1 MSKEN
6 LGNFISD
13 KRKEMGLSLRKLAL
27 NSKISVTYLSDIE
40 CGRKSNVSREIL
52 ENISKVLM
60 LSEQEKERLYTLVGN
75 KTDSIPMDVEEF
87 VKNHPEVVA
96 YLREAKR
103 GEHDN
108 WLKRIENNGKA

>member
-1 MSKEN
+1 MPKEN
-6 LGNFISD
+6 LGSFISD

-40 CGRKSNVSREIL
+40 SGRRSNVSKDIL
-52 ENISKVLM
+52 ENISKALM
-60 LSEQEKERLYTLVGN
+60 LNEQEKEKLFTLVGN
-75 KTDSIPMDVEEF
+75 KNDSIPMDVEEF

-103 GEHDN
+103 GEHDK
-108 WLKRIENNGKA
+108 WLKGIEKNGKS

>member
-6 LGNFISD
+6 LGNFIS
-13 KRKEMGLSLRKLAL
+13 KRRIEMGLSLRKLAQ
-27 NSKISVTYLSDIE
+27 NSDISVTYLSDIE
-40 CGRKSNVSREIL
+40 SGRKSNVSKDIL

-60 LSEQEKERLYTLVGN
+60 LDEQEKEKLFTLVGK

-108 WLKRIENNGKA
+108 WLKDLEKNGKS

>member
-6 LGNFISD
+6 LGNFISS
-13 KRKEMGLSLRKLAL
+13 KRKEQGLSLRKLAL
-27 NSKISVTYLSDIE
+27 NSNISVTYLSDIE
-40 CGRKSNVSREIL
+40 SGRRSNVSKDIL
-52 ENISKVLM
+52 ENISKSLM
-60 LSEQEKERLYTLVGN
+60 LSENEKEKLFTLVGN
-75 KTDSIPMDVEEF
+75 KNDSIPMDVEEF

-108 WLKRIENNGKA
+108 WLKGIEKNGKA

>member
-6 LGNFISD
+6 LGNFITN
-13 KRKEMGLSLRKLAL
+13 KRKEIGLSLRKLAL
-27 NSKISVTYLSDIE
+27 KSNISVTYLSDIE
-40 CGRKSNVSREIL
+40 NGRRSNMSKDIL
-52 ENISKVLM
+52 ENISKSLM
-60 LSEQEKERLYTLVGN
+60 LNENEKERLFTLVGN
-75 KTDSIPMDVEEF
+75 KNDSIPMDVEEF

-108 WLKRIENNGKA
+108 WLKGMKKNGKT

>member
-1 MSKEN
+1 MPKEN
-6 LGNFISD
+6 LGSFISG
-13 KRKEMGLSLRKLAL
+13 KRKEIGLSLRKLAL

-40 CGRKSNVSREIL
+40 SGRRSNVSKDIL
-52 ENISKVLM
+52 ENISKSLA
-60 LSEQEKERLYTLVGN
+60 LDEQEKEKLFTLVGN
-75 KTDSIPMDVEEF
+75 KNDSIPMDVEEF

-108 WLKRIENNGKA
+108 WLKEIENDGKT